1 MAVATLDK
9 KPVEKNLEKWFK
21 TAKYYTIKERDTKV
35 VPKPGEIYTVD
46 MGVNVGS
53 EINGVRPAII
63 ISSTRFNMKSGTV
76 LVVPLTGHE
85 FAKPGQIL
93 ICDEILEEGN
103 VSGVGKVEMVTSISK
118 GRIGEYIGKLNEK
131 GRKVLAQKLQRF
143 ISPIHKKTFLR

>member
-1 MAVATLDK
+1 MTQLTLAK
-9 KPVEKNLEKWFK
+9 KPTEENIIKWVK
-21 TAKYYTIKERDTKV
+21 TAKYYTIKERNTKV

-76 LVVPLTGHE
+76 LIVPLTGHE
-85 FAKPGQIL
+85 FARPGQIL
-93 ICDEILEEGN
+93 ISEDVLEEGN
-103 VSGVGKVEMVTSISK
+103 VSGVGKIEMITTISK